1 MHFYT
6 HFKDVEILVHIALK
20 NKCIEN
26 YSQVLQ
32 SASWKFT
39 FGEAATLKNDILRN
53 ILSITVFFVIFS
65 KHLLHELAFF
75 LHSKYCFGK
84 FLLQFE

>member
-26 YSQVLQ
+26 YSQFLQ
-32 SASWKFT
+32 SASWKFI
-39 FGEAATLKNDILRN
+39 FGEAATLKNGVLRN
-53 ILSITVFFVIFS
+53 ILSITVF
-65 KHLLHELAFF
+65 LWFF
-75 LHSKYCFGK
+75 QSTYFMN
-84 FLLQFE
+84 